1 MSYYSAEYGIY
12 LCQDPPGCYGGR
24 VWVLLCSSGSD
35 PSEQTALFHW
45 ASSQTPQSV
54 PAGREWS
61 LQEWTW
67 RFWRLT
73 NLFGLNQSKLNIML
87 WSSVLKVSKNTSEF
101 STIPLASEQ
110 TARKPLSV
118 SSLNSGLT
126 PYVSL
131 PKKTFLLAV
140 SNKMKANTPSSMEA
154 IFSIPKRSYRCRR
167 ISPSTL
173 VWYSNSNWF
182 FS

>member
-1 MSYYSAEYGIY
+1 MNYYCAECGMY
-12 LCQDPPGCYGGR
+12 LCRDPPGCYRWR

-35 PSEQTALFHW
+35 PSEQTALSQW

-54 PAGREWS
+54 PGGRQWS

-67 RFWRLT
+67 KFWCLS
-73 NLFGLNQSKLNIML
+73 NLFELNQKVKYNTVEIIFCNPVCSK
-87 WSSVLKVSKNTSEF
+87 WAKVSF
-101 STIPLASEQ
+101 PRFIIPLASEQ
-110 TARKPLSV
+110 TARKPSSV

-154 IFSIPKRSYRCRR
+154 ILSIPKRSYRCRR

-173 VWYSNSNWF
+173 VW
-182 FS
+182 